1 MKARISEIFSSIQGE
16 GIYAGHRQIFVRFA
30 GCNID
35 CAFCDTKN
43 PPGTRLFSAKQ
54 LLNHIKR
61 INASG
66 GHHSVSIT
74 GGEPLLQAE
83 FLKEAL
89 GGIRDMGLKVYLE
102 TNGTL
107 PDQLDEVLEFVD
119 IIAMDIKLPTSTK
132 SSGYW
137 QEHEQF
143 LKKAAAKELFIKTVV
158 TSDTTPGD
166 FVRALDLVKSENKDI
181 AFIIQPVT
189 AVNGTKAID
198 IIKLLRYHKQA
209 VQSLPNA
216 RIIPQLH
223 KAIGVR

>member
-1 MKARISEIFSSIQGE
+1 MKAKISEIFSSIQGE
-16 GIYAGHRQIFVRFA
+16 GIYAGHRQIFVRFT

-35 CAFCDTKN
+35 CVFCDTKN
-43 PPGTRLFSAKQ
+43 PARVRLFNVNQ
-54 LLNHIKR
+54 LLSRIKR
-61 INASG
+61 LNASN

-74 GGEPLLQAE
+74 GGEPLLQTE

-89 GGIRDMGLKVYLE
+89 DKIRDLGLKVYLE

-107 PDQLDEVLEFVD
+107 PDKLDEVLGFVD

-132 SSGYW
+132 SPGCW
-137 QEHEQF
+137 KKHEQF
-143 LKKAAAKELFIKTVV
+143 LKKAGAKEVFVKTVV
-158 TSDTTPGD
+158 TSETEPGD
-166 FVRALDLVKSENKDI
+166 FARAVDLVKSQDRNI
-181 AFIIQPVT
+181 AFVIQPVT
-189 AVNGTKAID
+189 PVNGTKAVD
-198 IIKLLRYHKQA
+198 IIRLLRYHKQA

>member
-1 MKARISEIFSSIQGE
+1 MKAKISEIFSSIQGE

-35 CAFCDTKN
+35 CIFCDTKN
-43 PPGTRLFSAKQ
+43 PARVRLFSVKQ
-54 LLNHIKR
+54 LLSRVKKLD
-61 INASG
+61 ASSN
-66 GHHSVSIT
+66 HHSVSIT

-89 GGIRDMGLKVYLE
+89 SEIRNIGLKIYLE

-107 PDQLDEVLEFVD
+107 PDRLDEVLGLVD
-119 IIAMDIKLPTSTK
+119 IISMDIKLPTSTRSPGCWRK
-132 SSGYW
+132 
-137 QEHEQF
+137 HAQF
-143 LKKAAAKELFIKTVV
+143 LKKAGDKEVFVKTVV
-158 TSDTTPGD
+158 TSDTKSGD
-166 FVRALDLVKSENKDI
+166 FARAVDLVRSQDRNI
-181 AFIIQPVT
+181 AFVIQPVT
-189 AVNGTKAID
+189 PANGTKAID
-198 IIKLLRYHKQA
+198 VIRLLRYHKQA